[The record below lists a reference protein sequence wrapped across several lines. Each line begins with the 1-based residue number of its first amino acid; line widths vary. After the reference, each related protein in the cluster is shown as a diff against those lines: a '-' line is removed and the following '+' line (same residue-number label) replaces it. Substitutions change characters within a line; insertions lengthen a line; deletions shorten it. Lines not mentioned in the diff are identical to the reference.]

1 MARNRVIY
9 QSEALFCGKLDEHT
23 NSDLTADKQLLRVQ
37 DISHGVELNRTDVN
51 EFGKLAAID
60 RQIVEPPT
68 VSLDFSY
75 YLHGGRNETLLG
87 FEKNGGG
94 VTSSDDTDMKQAIGP
109 FMKDTDVGRNFYI
122 SVAAEGSDAAE
133 KSGGDLQGV
142 IGIGNG
148 YVTNYSIEAAVG
160 DMPTASVSV
169 EANNIRFNASGTQ
182 IPNPAINLSTGAVF
196 DSNIVAAFPQASDT
210 GKTSATYNAICV
222 KPGDITVDFNDAGW
236 GLPASNAGLSASDPG
251 HGAPQHVEGLG
262 GAALEGNGQM
272 HLQNFTLDIPM
283 ARTALNRLGNRYPYY
298 RAIDL
303 PLNMTLSCSAFLADI
318 EDGNLNSLIC
328 SDATDRNIRLK
339 FYANCADE
347 TSGTVVQEILLK
359 KCTLES
365 QNFSNSIGDNK
376 TVDLVFNCQVGG
388 ADSTG
393 EGIFMNF
400 ERTAGP
406 GDGTVD
412 VNPRDA
418 S

>member
-23 NSDLTADKQLLRVQ
+23 NAALTKDKQLLRVQ

-87 FEKNGGG
+87 FEKNGAS
-94 VTSSDDTDMKQAIGP
+94 VTNSDATDMNQAIGP

-133 KSGGDLQGV
+133 KGGSDLQGV
-142 IGIGNG
+142 IGVGNG
-148 YVTNYSIEAAVG
+148 YITNYSVEAAVG

-169 EANNIRFNASGTQ
+169 EANNIRFNASGTD
-182 IPNPAINLSTGAVF
+182 IPNPAINLSTGTAF
-196 DSNIVAAFPQASDT
+196 DANIVSSFPKAADT
-210 GKTSATYNAICV
+210 GKTAATYDAICV

-236 GLPASNAGLSASDPG
+236 GLPATESAD
-251 HGAPQHVEGLG
+251 AQHVEGLG
-262 GAALEGNGQM
+262 GAALEGKGQM

-318 EDGNLNSLIC
+318 EDGNLNDLIC
-328 SDATDRNIRLK
+328 SNATDRNIRLK

-347 TSGTVVQEILLK
+347 TSGSIVQEVLLK

-400 ERTAGP
+400 ERNATAA
-406 GDGTVD
+406 DGTVT